1 MILPVYAYGQPV
13 LRQIAKEIDKDYPN
27 LQGLIADMFETMYA
41 SNGIGL
47 AAPQIGLGIR
57 LFITDGSEIED
68 IKPEGF
74 KQVFINPQILE
85 EFDEKWDYEEG
96 CLSIPQVQADVNRH
110 SKLVLRYFD
119 ENWQEHTHE
128 FEGMAARI
136 IQHEYDHVEGILFTD
151 RIHPL
156 KRTML
161 KSRLNSI
168 SMGRVNVSYKMKF
181 PKK

>member
-1 MILPVYAYGQPV
+1 MILPIYAYGQPV
-13 LRQIAKEIDKDYPN
+13 LRQKAKEIDKDYPN

-68 IKPEGF
+68 IKPAGF

-96 CLSIPQVQADVNRH
+96 CLSIPQVRADVNRH

-161 KSRLNSI
+161 KSRLNNI
-168 SMGRVNVSYKMKF
+168 SQGRVNVSYKMKF
-181 PKK
+181 LKK